1 MKRIAALTLSA
12 ALLVLGAVGL
22 SMPASAAGLSQ
33 HVQVTGYD
41 PNVDYTAAIQRTLE
55 DGSAYAMQVGAIYEQ
70 QRNLKIQDLGLELEQ
85 TDYFQRYTTAA
96 EILQAME
103 EAQRQEE
110 EPAYTEEDLDLLS
123 RVIYAEVGCTW
134 IPDWVQRMVGS
145 VVLNRVNSPYYP
157 DTIYD
162 VIYQPGQYAPTWDGS
177 IHKTPDAR
185 TIENA
190 RYLLETAASAR
201 RTWWGRTPSSP
212 AAGCT
217 PPTRTPFWAP
227 RCTSAICK
235 KSKRK
240 AAAQPQRPLSMFW
253 LVHAPESQRGA
264 HPGHPGWSPAG
275 RRPSVPPGG

>member
-96 EILQAME
+96 EILQAMD

-110 EPAYTEEDLDLLS
+110 E
-123 RVIYAEVGCTW
+123 RRHVG
-134 IPDWVQRMVGS
+134 
-145 VVLNRVNSPYYP
+145 
-157 DTIYD
+157 
-162 VIYQPGQYAPTWDGS
+162 
-177 IHKTPDAR
+177 
-185 TIENA
+185 
-190 RYLLETAASAR
+190 
-201 RTWWGRTPSSP
+201 
-212 AAGCT
+212 
-217 PPTRTPFWAP
+217 
-227 RCTSAICK
+227 
-235 KSKRK
+235 
-240 AAAQPQRPLSMFW
+240 
-253 LVHAPESQRGA
+253 
-264 HPGHPGWSPAG
+264 
-275 RRPSVPPGG
+275 